1 LTTKPSNPGATLA
14 GPAPSGAS
22 IIQALKDAKIG
33 TVLSVPDIVTSAGL
47 LFPIAG
53 DSSFRLIRVCKEDE
67 AVGISAGL
75 SYSAQ
80 RSVLLI
86 QYTGLLDSIN
96 AVRAVPVGYKMPMVF
111 IVGLLEKEPGVAP
124 RQSALYGIRI
134 VEPILEA
141 MGIDHH
147 LVETQADVVRIQPAI
162 ETAYTSSRPTVL
174 LIGQRP
180 LVA

>member
-1 LTTKPSNPGATLA
+1 MTTKPDNPLATIE

-22 IIQALKDAKIG
+22 IIAALKEAKIG
-33 TVLSVPDIVTSAGL
+33 IVLSVPDIVTSAGL
-47 LFPIAG
+47 LFPIAA
-53 DSSFRLIRVCKEDE
+53 DTRFRLIRVCKEDE

-75 SYSAQ
+75 AYSAQ

-111 IVGLLEKEPGVAP
+111 IVGLLEKEPGVPP

-141 MGIDHH
+141 MGIEHH
-147 LVETQADVVRIQPAI
+147 LIETQADVVRIRPAI
-162 ETAYTSSRPTVL
+162 ETAYASSRPTVL

-180 LVA
+180 LAS

>member
-1 LTTKPSNPGATLA
+1 MTTKAASPQASIA
-14 GPAPSGAS
+14 GPAPSGRS
-22 IIQALKDAKIG
+22 IIEALKDAKVGI
-33 TVLSVPDIVTSAGL
+33 VLSVPDIVTSAGL

-53 DSSFRLIRVCKEDE
+53 DESFRLIRVCKEDE

-75 SYSAQ
+75 SYSA
-80 RSVLLI
+80 RRAVLLI

-96 AVRAVPVGYKMPMVF
+96 AVRAVAVGYKLPIVF
-111 IVGLLEKEPGVAP
+111 MVGLLEKESGVPP

-141 MGIDHH
+141 MGIEHH
-147 LVETQADVVRIQPAI
+147 LIETQADVARIRPAI
-162 ETAYTSSRPTVL
+162 DAAYSLSRPTVL

-180 LVA
+180 FAS

>member
-1 LTTKPSNPGATLA
+1 MTTKPVNPLATLA
-14 GPAPSGAS
+14 GPAPNGAS
-22 IIQALKDAKIG
+22 IIEALKEAKIG

-53 DSSFRLIRVCKEDE
+53 DNSLRLIRVCKEDE

-96 AVRAVPVGYKMPMVF
+96 AVRAVAVGYKMPMVF
-111 IVGLLEKEPGVAP
+111 IVGLLEKEPGVP
-124 RQSALYGIRI
+124 PKQSALYGIRI
-134 VEPILEA
+134 VEPILDA
-141 MGIDHH
+141 MGIEHH
-147 LVETQADVVRIQPAI
+147 LIETQADVARIRPAI
-162 ETAYTSSRPTVL
+162 ETAYSLSRPTVL

-180 LVA
+180 LVS